1 MKLYIFGKR
10 LKEIN
15 NNYATNKHKY
25 RFIEKENFI
34 IAIPERYYFQ
44 NMQVTSLY
52 DLILYAQ
59 IDNFIFS
66 SFDIEEHIVTHI
78 YKDNLNE

>member
-15 NNYATNKHKY
+15 INYAANKHKY

-66 SFDIEEHIVTHI
+66 SFDIEEHLVTHI